1 MTLLESYLNRA
12 GSETLIKY
20 FTLYEKNKTA
30 AEIKEEMRKND
41 NFAEN
46 TMKSK
51 ISYGRRIFR
60 ECLEKKALEAII
72 KTARLEKATIAKAAK
87 LLEKLNVEKGKPKEK
102 AALAKDKGKT
112 KKETVRAGTGKKSPQ
127 STKKR

>member
-1 MTLLESYLNRA
+1 MTLLETYLQRA
-12 GSETLIKY
+12 GSETLVKY
-20 FTLYEKNKTA
+20 FTLYEKNKTP

-60 ECLEKKALEAII
+60 ERLEKKALEAII
-72 KTARLEKATIAKAAK
+72 KTARVEKATIAKAAK
-87 LLEKLNVEKGKPKEK
+87 LLGKLNVEKGKPKEK
-102 AALAKDKGKT
+102 TALAKGKGKT
-112 KKETVRAGTGKKSPQ
+112 KMGGTKAKAKTVRG
-127 STKKR
+127 